1 MALGVIAGG
10 TAGLSRTEG
19 SSHFFLDLLDLDR
32 GALERIP
39 VTFLPHGVAQDP
51 SRLERTALFEKK
63 GAGGAIVDVDTLTFT
78 APITASPGCRFY
90 GHGAFS
96 VDGARLFVVEAE
108 LETERG
114 RVSVRDGA
122 SLEVI
127 GDLPTHGTAPHD
139 CVLVDEGRTLV
150 VTNGGGVRGTTDT
163 PSVTFVDLAT
173 GALKERLGIA
183 SAEINAGH
191 IAMGAGGAIAVSS
204 APRAGLSEVSSP
216 GGVSLRASA
225 TERLST
231 MRKPADVVRRMLGE
245 SLSVALHP
253 RGIAA
258 VTNPRGDLLTYWSV
272 AEKRLVASTDV
283 ARPRGV
289 VVSRDGT
296 RFVVACGHDAIVRLV
311 DADTLAWAAHPAFPR
326 GVFGGSHVF
335 LVDERT
341 ALSALAASESAW
353 STGESPAKS

>member
-10 TAGLSRTEG
+10 TAGLSRSGGE
-19 SSHFFLDLLDLDR
+19 SHFFLDLLDLDR
-32 GALERIP
+32 GAFGRIP
-39 VTFLPHGVAQDP
+39 VGFLPHGFAQDP
-51 SRLERTALFEKK
+51 TRLERAALFEKK
-63 GAGGAIVDVDTLTFT
+63 GAGGAIVDVDTMTFT
-78 APITASPGCRFY
+78 RAIAASPGCRFY
-90 GHGAFS
+90 GHGVFS
-96 VDGARLFVVEAE
+96 ADGARLFVVEAE
-108 LETERG
+108 HQTERG
-114 RVSVRDGA
+114 RLSVRDGA
-122 SLEVI
+122 TLEVI
-127 GDLPTHGTAPHD
+127 GDLPTHGVAPHD
-139 CVLVDEGRTLV
+139 CVLVDEGKTLV
-150 VTNGGGVRGTTDT
+150 ITNGGGARGTTDT

-191 IAMGAGGAIAVSS
+191 IAVGEGGAIVVSS
-204 APRAGLSEVSSP
+204 APRSGLSEVSSP
-216 GGVSLRASA
+216 GGVSLRANA
-225 TERLST
+225 TERLTT

-272 AEKRLVASTDV
+272 TEKRLVKSIDV

-289 VVSRDGT
+289 IVSRDGT
-296 RFVVACGHDAIVRLV
+296 RFIVACGHDAMVRLA
-311 DADTLAWAAHPAFPR
+311 DAETLAWAMHRVFPR

-341 ALSALAASESAW
+341 TLSELA
-353 STGESPAKS
+353 STPGESPAQS